1 MSPNPIG
8 VCPERVCAERSTG
21 IGCYAAQRGPAYGM
35 TVLCGLDASI
45 RPIAFAGH
53 NFRRGVALHPRL
65 PPLIAKTSFCALAL
79 QALH

>member
-21 IGCYAAQRGPAYGM
+21 IGCYATQRGPASGM
-35 TVLCGLDASI
+35 TVLRGLDASMQLL
-45 RPIAFAGH
+45 PLQDTTS
-53 NFRRGVALHPRL
+53 NVALHPRL